1 MTTLFVT
8 RHAGAVEWARR
19 HQFGVAQVV
28 PHLALTQVQAGDTV
42 IGTLPVNLAAQVCAK
57 GAAYWHLSL
66 TLTAEERGLEL
77 SADDMERLGAQVQ
90 LFDIKPL
97 ALPPKPHSK
106 P

>member
-19 HQFGVAQVV
+19 QQFGVAQVV
-28 PHLALTQVQAGDTV
+28 PHLALAQVQAGDTV

-66 TLTAEERGLEL
+66 ELTAEQRGLEL
-77 SADDMERLGAQVQ
+77 SADDMDRLGAQVQ
-90 LFDIKPL
+90 RFDINL